1 MNPGISRSIK
11 WYHGLN
17 TETNAEIGA
26 EALKKLKGV
35 LNPDIILMDLEMPGF
50 INSGSV
56 SA

>member
-1 MNPGISRSIK
+1 
-11 WYHGLN
+11 LN

-26 EALKKLKGV
+26 EAVKKLKGV
-35 LNPDIILMDLEMPGF
+35 PDIILMDLEMPGF